1 MFAPVDGIALILVA
15 ISNAEFLAI
24 PFYQSATGAARKS
37 YARVSRG
44 RFETVPVTRRLRF
57 AQPMPRLSEYLLPT
71 ERNPPTDAEALSHK
85 LMVRAGLIRQIGAG
99 LWSWLPAG
107 WATHQRVAQIVRE
120 EMNAIGGQ
128 EMLMP
133 VMHPAEIWKRSGRYG
148 FDEMFTLKDRKGA
161 DMVLAMTHEEIITTH
176 AAQVIR
182 SYRDL
187 PKILYHFQVKERD
200 EPRPR
205 AGVLRTREFIMKDS
219 YSLDRDAEGLDV
231 SYDKHA
237 LAYDRM
243 LDRSGLEWYR
253 VKADVG
259 MMGGHGADEYM
270 APCAAG
276 ENDVVLA
283 PGYAANIE
291 VASADAA
298 PVELPA
304 HLDGPQEVSTPG
316 LTTVEAVAAALSAP
330 AGALLKSFP
339 VILDDGSL
347 VLVVVRGDHRVNEI
361 KLALA
366 LGSGSRP
373 ARPDEFESLI
383 GPAGFMGPVGAS
395 ARVLLDA
402 AVRTDVG
409 GYIAGANKPDSHLR
423 GVQPGRDFSFETAD
437 VRSVVLGDTINGAPV
452 RIEPAIEVGNIFKLG
467 TRYSEPLGATYLTQS
482 GVAEP
487 IWMGSYG
494 IGPARIAAA
503 AVEQFSDEQ
512 GISWPRAISPFDVH
526 LVTLG
531 KAGSEE
537 LAVSERLY
545 EELLGAGVETLYDDR
560 DANPGEKFADAEL
573 LGVPLRVTV
582 GRKALAAGE
591 LEVQLRRGRESAAV
605 PLDGAV
611 AAIMDLWLRL
621 P

>member
-1 MFAPVDGIALILVA
+1 
-15 ISNAEFLAI
+15 
-24 PFYQSATGAARKS
+24 
-37 YARVSRG
+37 
-44 RFETVPVTRRLRF
+44 
-57 AQPMPRLSEYLLPT
+57 MPRLSEYLLPT
-71 ERNPPTDAEALSHK
+71 ERKPPADAEALSHK
-85 LMVRAGLIRQIGAG
+85 LMVRAGLIRQVGAG

-107 WATHQRVAQIVRE
+107 WSTHQRVAQIVRE

-133 VMHPAEIWKRSGRYG
+133 VMHPAEIWRRSGRYG

-187 PKILYHFQVKERD
+187 PKILYHFQIKERD

-231 SYDKHA
+231 SYAKHA
-237 LAYDRM
+237 QAYDRIF
-243 LDRSGLEWYR
+243 DRTGLEWYR

-283 PGYAANIE
+283 TGYAANIE
-291 VASADAA
+291 VASAEAQPVSLPPAPAA
-298 PVELPA
+298 PE
-304 HLDGPQEVSTPG
+304 EVLTPG
-316 LTTVEAVAAALSAP
+316 LKTVEQVASMLGLP
-330 AGALLKSFP
+330 AGALLKAFP
-339 VILDDGSL
+339 VVLDDGSF
-347 VLVVVRGDHRVNEI
+347 VVVMVRGDHRVNEI
-361 KLALA
+361 KLGLA
-366 LGSGSRP
+366 LQSGFRA
-373 ARPDEFESLI
+373 ARTDEIDALL
-383 GPAGFMGPVGAS
+383 GPPGFIGPVGAQ
-395 ARVLLDA
+395 ARILLDA
-402 AVRTDVG
+402 GVPVGAGGYVVG
-409 GYIAGANKPDSHLR
+409 GNRPDLHLR
-423 GVQPGRDFSFETAD
+423 GVVPGRDFPYETGD
-437 VRSVVLGDTINGAPV
+437 VREVVNGDLVNGQAV

-467 TRYSEPLGATYLTQS
+467 TRYSEPLGATYLTQA
-482 GVAEP
+482 GVPEP
-487 IWMGSYG
+487 VWMGSYG

-512 GISWPRAISPFDVH
+512 GISWPRTIAPFDIH

-531 KAGSEE
+531 KAGSDE
-537 LAVSERLY
+537 LAVSERIY
-545 EELLGAGVETLYDDR
+545 EELQAAGVETLYDDR

-573 LGVPLRVTV
+573 LGVPMRVTV
-582 GRKALAAGE
+582 GRKALAAGV
-591 LEVQLRRGRESAAV
+591 LEVQLRRGQTSASV
-605 PLDGAV
+605 PLVGAV
-611 AAIMDLWLRL
+611 AAITDLWRSL